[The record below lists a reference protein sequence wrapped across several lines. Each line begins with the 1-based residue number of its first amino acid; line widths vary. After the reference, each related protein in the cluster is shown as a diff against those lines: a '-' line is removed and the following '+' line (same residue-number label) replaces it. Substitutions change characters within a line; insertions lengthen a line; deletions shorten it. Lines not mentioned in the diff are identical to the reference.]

1 MIMKGLKVWA
11 GVMCVALILSG
22 CGGMSN
28 TGKGALIGT
37 ASGGAAGTGI
47 GALIGHLVGGK
58 SGAKKGAIIGAAAG
72 VAVGAT
78 AGTLIGRKMDKAAAA
93 AKALEA
99 AQVEKTTDSNGL
111 DAVKVTFDN
120 GILFAV
126 GKSSLTPSAQASL
139 KKFATNVLN
148 VYTDC
153 DVSICG
159 FASSDGSEATNL
171 TLSQNRAAAVTNYLT
186 GNCGVANK
194 QIKSTIGYGE
204 DPNYLV
210 YNANGKE
217 DLNASRRV
225 EVYLYAS
232 DAMIK
237 AAEAGTLQ

>member
-1 MIMKGLKVWA
+1 MKGLKVWA
-11 GVMCVALILSG
+11 SAMCLALVMSG
-22 CGGMSN
+22 CNMSN

-37 ASGGAAGTGI
+37 AAGGAAGTGL
-47 GALIGHLVGGK
+47 GALIGKLAGNTKMGT
-58 SGAKKGAIIGAAAG
+58 IIGSAAG
-72 VAVGAT
+72 TAVGAT

-93 AKALEA
+93 ARALEA

-126 GKSSLTPSAQASL
+126 GKSNLTPGAMESL
-139 KKFATNVLN
+139 RKFATNVLN

-159 FASSDGSEATNL
+159 FASSDGSESTNL
-171 TLSQNRAAAVTNYLT
+171 TLSQNRANSVSNYLT
-186 GNCGVANK
+186 NNCGVSNR
-194 QIKSTIGYGE
+194 QIKSTTGYGE
-204 DPNYLV
+204 DPNYLI

-217 DLNASRRV
+217 DVNASRRV

-232 DAMIK
+232 EAMIK
-237 AAEAGTLQ
+237 AAEAGTLK